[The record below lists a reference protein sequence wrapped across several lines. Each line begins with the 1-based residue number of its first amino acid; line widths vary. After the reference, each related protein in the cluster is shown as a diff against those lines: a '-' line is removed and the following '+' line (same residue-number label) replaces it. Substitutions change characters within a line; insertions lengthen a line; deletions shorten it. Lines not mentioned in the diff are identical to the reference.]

1 VKKQILKLFVVL
13 ALTQFVFAQE
23 IMVNCETDNVI
34 EALPTPNADNI
45 KIVDKIIFDCGNT
58 LMLQDNIVLYI
69 WKVEGFGRIIR
80 GGKGGA
86 PTINGVDRFEGD
98 ANPMIVL
105 IGCEGA
111 YNDLQVFE
119 NIDVVYVTNNCEN

>member
-13 ALTQFVFAQE
+13 ALTQFVLAQE

-80 GGKGGA
+80 GGKGGT
-86 PTINGVDRFEGD
+86 PTIKGV
-98 ANPMIVL
+98 
-105 IGCEGA
+105 
-111 YNDLQVFE
+111 
-119 NIDVVYVTNNCEN
+119 